1 MNILLVSAM
10 FPPIRTGTSFYV
22 NNLANALIAQGHKVT
37 VVTVDNDNSEDQS
50 FGYEIYRLKALRIPM
65 KSFFKHFRISSIFP
79 GNYRRIRDI
88 ARKQQSDVVFLVNH
102 YLDIAFPAIRV
113 SRKLGIPLVCSVG
126 TQLQSTKPWRNKVLN
141 ILDRLICGL
150 LVFPFCHRVIAW
162 DRQILKYLVDV
173 QGPRIERKTEII
185 NFGPNGDVEKLAE
198 QERDYSLKY
207 QVLGV
212 GAVTE
217 QRDFI
222 PLIKAFRHVL
232 YEVPE
237 ARLKIIGHVYNPAA
251 VRLAEETG
259 IADKVEFCGEQDHD
273 QVLQAMSDSDAFY
286 VSLSGKYLGL
296 GTATLEAMLTG
307 VPVVANVPTDLLG
320 TAELGDRSDFMYMDI
335 DSPENIASCI
345 VSLLKDDDLRERIG
359 KGGKRFVM
367 ENLNWSKVGGD
378 MSSMLVRVSEEYGN
392 RQ

>member
-22 NNLANALIAQGHKVT
+22 NNLANALIEHGHRVT
-37 VVTVDNDNSEDQS
+37 VVTVANDDSQDRD
-50 FGYEIYRLKALRIPM
+50 FGYEVHRLRALRIPM

-79 GNYRRIRDI
+79 GNYRKLREITI
-88 ARKQQSDVVFLVNH
+88 NQKLDVVFLVNH
-102 YLDIAFPAIRV
+102 YLDIAFPAIWL

-126 TQLQSTKPWRNKVLN
+126 TQLQSTRPWRNKTLN
-141 ILDRLICGL
+141 ILDRMICGSL
-150 LVFPFCHRVIAW
+150 IFSFCHRIIAW

-173 QGPRIERKTEII
+173 QGQKIVTKTEIV
-185 NFGPNGDVEKLAE
+185 NFGPNGNVQKLVEAE
-198 QERDYSLKY
+198 HDYELKY

-222 PLIKAFRHVL
+222 PLIKAFRQVL
-232 YEVPE
+232 YEVPNT
-237 ARLKIIGHVYNPAA
+237 RLKIIGHVYNNAA
-251 VRLAEETG
+251 VSLAEETG

-273 QVLQAMSDSDAFY
+273 RVLEEMSESDAFY

-320 TAELGDRSDFMYMDI
+320 TADLKDREDFMYMDI
-335 DSPENIASCI
+335 DSPQNIASCI
-345 VSLLKDDDLRERIG
+345 VNLLKDDCLRQRIG
-359 KGGKRFVM
+359 KGGKKFVM
-367 ENLNWSKVGGD
+367 ENLNWGKVGKD
-378 MSSMLVRVSEEYGN
+378 MSDMLGRVTEEY
-392 RQ
+392 RVKR